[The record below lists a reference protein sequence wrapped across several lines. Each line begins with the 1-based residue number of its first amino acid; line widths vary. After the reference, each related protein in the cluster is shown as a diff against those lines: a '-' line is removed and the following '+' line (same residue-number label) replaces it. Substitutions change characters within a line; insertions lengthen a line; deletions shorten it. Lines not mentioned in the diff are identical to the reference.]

1 MNGHRGAYERKEKQI
16 GSQKN
21 IHPAGN
27 VNDKQPIH
35 SIQKIKHLLKEVVSA
50 SSNWLLNKY
59 IFVSCGEC

>member
-50 SSNWLLNKY
+50 SSN
-59 IFVSCGEC
+59 